1 MRGFLGESGIS
12 YIDLCDYDVIDEST
26 MALLEVSV

>member
-1 MRGFLGESGIS
+1 VGESGIS
-12 YIDLCDYDVIDEST
+12 YIDLCDYDMIDEST